1 MLGVGRFELLFESG
15 FVGSD
20 LLVGEGKDS
29 SAGLCEFGLAREL
42 FGREGFGT
50 RVANTP
56 CTKGL
61 TTFLEVGVGV
71 GTDLPSVVVHHVN
84 RFVVCHNRGFW
95 VNNSSDNIRPNG
107 RCVLGREQRDVGA
120 TSAD

>member
-1 MLGVGRFELLFESG
+1 MRLLLGALLNEFFVLLSEDEALEGLVLGVGRFELRLEGG
-15 FVGSD
+15 FVGGD
-20 LLVGEGKDS
+20 LLRREGKDS

-50 RVANTP
+50 RVADTP

-61 TTFLEVGVGV
+61 TTFLEVGVRV

-84 RFVVCHNRGFW
+84 RFVVCH
-95 VNNSSDNIRPNG
+95 D
-107 RCVLGREQRDVGA
+107 
-120 TSAD
+120 

>member
-1 MLGVGRFELLFESG
+1 MPDTGHRGRAIVSSLLNEFFVLLSEDEALEGLILGVGRFELRLEGG
-15 FVGSD
+15 FVGGD
-20 LLVGEGKDS
+20 LLRREGKDS

-61 TTFLEVGVGV
+61 TTFLEVGVGM
-71 GTDLPSVVVHHVN
+71 GTDLPA
-84 RFVVCHNRGFW
+84 
-95 VNNSSDNIRPNG
+95 
-107 RCVLGREQRDVGA
+107 Q
-120 TSAD
+120 